1 MLISFVE
8 PSLWIGT
15 TLASLFLSGNIPS
28 LNEVFHISLKVKE
41 MCSLAIFNS
50 LIGIDEG
57 PDDLES
63 SSEEIISLI
72 SLGVEW
78 YNDIEE
84 GILGGR

>member
-1 MLISFVE
+1 MRYYM
-8 PSLWIGT
+8 
-15 TLASLFLSGNIPS
+15 
-28 LNEVFHISLKVKE
+28 SLKVKE

-78 YNDIEE
+78 YNDI
-84 GILGGR
+84 

>member
-1 MLISFVE
+1 MKL
-8 PSLWIGT
+8 
-15 TLASLFLSGNIPS
+15 
-28 LNEVFHISLKVKE
+28 HMSLKVKE

-50 LIGIDEG
+50 LIGTDEG

-78 YNDIEE
+78 YNDIE
-84 GILGGR
+84 

>member
-1 MLISFVE
+1 MD
-8 PSLWIGT
+8 WNH
-15 TLASLFLSGNIPS
+15 LASLFLSGNIPP
-28 LNEVFHISLKVKE
+28 LNEVLNMSLKVKE
-41 MCSLAIFNS
+41 MCSLDIFNS

-78 YNDIEE
+78 YNDIE
-84 GILGGR
+84 